1 MNKKVVFLAGPT
13 AVGKTK
19 YAIALAKAIDGEI
32 ISADSMQIYKY
43 LDIGSAKPTQEELSE
58 ATHYLVDEIDPREG
72 FSVAQYQSVAKAHIH
87 HVLEKGKVPIVSGG
101 TGLYLNALLF
111 ELNFSVM
118 PKQDDLRKN
127 LEAEALAHGVEHVH
141 NKLQALDPHAAARIH
156 PNNLK
161 KVIRAIEVVTTSGEG
176 IGDFQNSF
184 VKTADYNS
192 ILICL
197 TRDREELY
205 GRIDARV
212 DQLFQADLVREV
224 QSLLDMGLSAENISM
239 KGIGYKEVIGFLTE
253 EYPLEEAIR
262 LVKRNTRHYAKRQ
275 LTWFRRY
282 EDAMWLNLS
291 ECKTQQAAVEA
302 MVQYVKSKE

>member
-43 LDIGSAKPTQEELSE
+43 MDIGSAKPTQEELSE

-72 FSVAQYQSVAKAHIH
+72 FSAAQYQGVAKGHIR

-118 PKQDDLRKN
+118 PRQNDLRKT
-127 LEAEALAHGVEHVH
+127 LEAEALVHGVEHVH

-184 VKTADYNS
+184 VKTADYDS
-192 ILICL
+192 LLICL

-205 GRIDARV
+205 GRIDERV
-212 DQLFQADLVREV
+212 DQLFQAGLVGEV

-239 KGIGYKEVIGFLTE
+239 KGIGYKEVIGFLAG
-253 EYPLEEAIR
+253 EYAMEEAIR

-302 MVQYVKSKE
+302 MVQYAKSKE

>member
-19 YAIALAKAIDGEI
+19 YAIALAQAIGGEI
-32 ISADSMQIYKY
+32 ISADSMQIYKHM
-43 LDIGSAKPTQEELSE
+43 DIGSAKPTAEELAE
-58 ATHYLVDEIDPREG
+58 ATHYLVDEIDPREA
-72 FSVAQYQSVAKAHIH
+72 FSVAQYQRIAKEHIQ

-111 ELNFSVM
+111 DLDFSVM
-118 PKQDDLRKN
+118 PKQNDLRKT
-127 LEAEALAHGVEHVH
+127 LEEEALRYGVEHVH
-141 NKLQALDPHAAARIH
+141 NKLAQLDPGAASRIH

-161 KVIRAIEVVTTSGEG
+161 KVIRAIEVITTSGEG
-176 IGDFQNSF
+176 IGDFKTSF
-184 VKTADYNS
+184 VKTGDYDS

-205 GRIDARV
+205 QRIDLRV
-212 DQLFQADLVREV
+212 DQLFQAGLVAEV
-224 QSLLDMGLSAENISM
+224 QSLLDMGLSVENISM
-239 KGIGYKEVIGFLTE
+239 KGIGYKEVIGFLAG

-282 EDAMWLNLS
+282 ENVLWLNLS
-291 ECKTQQAAVEA
+291 EYQTQQAAVEA
-302 MVQYVKSKE
+302 MVMEFLS